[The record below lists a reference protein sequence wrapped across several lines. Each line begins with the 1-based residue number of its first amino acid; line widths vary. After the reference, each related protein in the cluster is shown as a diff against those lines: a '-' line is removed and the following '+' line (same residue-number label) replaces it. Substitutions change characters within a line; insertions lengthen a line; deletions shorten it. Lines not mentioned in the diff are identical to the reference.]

1 MKVLVVLCFLLCS
14 ASAEA
19 TIFASVRDTDGRSLR
34 PSHEYYILP
43 LFRGRGG
50 GLTLA
55 AHSNESSFAC
65 PLAVAQ
71 ERSEVDSGLPV
82 IFSPAPEGSEFVKM
96 STDLHVR
103 FSAATICVQSTVW
116 QLGDVDAST
125 GRRYV
130 ISGGV
135 EGSPSAGTASNWF
148 KIERYGERDYKLVHC
163 PSVCQVCKVVCGDVG
178 VFVEGGKRWLG
189 LDGDPFS
196 VIFKNAH
203 PGTGN

>member
-1 MKVLVVLCFLLCS
+1 MKFLVVLCFLLCS
-14 ASAEA
+14 LSAEA
-19 TIFASVRDTDGRSLR
+19 TSFASVRDTDGRSLR
-34 PSHEYYILP
+34 PGHEYYILP
-43 LFRGRGG
+43 LIRGRGG

-55 AHSNESSFAC
+55 ARSNDSSFAC

-71 ERSEVDSGLPV
+71 EGLEVDSGLPV

-96 STDLHVR
+96 STDLNVR

-116 QLGDVDAST
+116 RLGDVDAST

-135 EGSPSAGTASNWF
+135 EGSPGAGTASNWF

-163 PSVCQVCKVVCGDVG
+163 PSVCQDCKVVCGDLG
-178 VFVEGGKRWLG
+178 VFVEGENRWLG
-189 LDGDPFS
+189 LDGDPFP
-196 VIFKNAH
+196 VMFTNAH
-203 PGTGN
+203 PGYAN